1 MNSDIKIIAFDIDG
15 TLIPWKK
22 KTVERSSVEAINKAK
37 ENGYKI
43 IVSTGRIINFIQPS
57 IFKEI
62 NPDYYICVNGQI
74 IYDKDLNVIARYNIT
89 EEDITKLLNE
99 CRSLKIPLAFK
110 WENKMVVYN
119 LFEEFKRNYLVG
131 ENHDDDLIDATDKC
145 DYHKTNGLPLS
156 SFMCA
161 DERYVSYMQKL
172 FDTMVFVKPKENA
185 IEGYNIK
192 HSKAT
197 GIEEVAKKDGYG
209 LNNVMCFGDA
219 DNDIAMLIK
228 AKIGVAMGNASE
240 KAKASADFVTNDCD
254 KDGIELALKKYNII

>member
-1 MNSDIKIIAFDIDG
+1 MQKIVIFGGGSGLSQILKGLKLFPVEVTAIVSAADNGGSTG
-15 TLIPWKK
+15 TLRKEFNIPAVGDISKVMVAMAD
-22 KTVERSSVEAINKAK
+22 TNRD
-37 ENGYKI
+37 I
-43 IVSTGRIINFIQPS
+43 I
-57 IFKEI
+57 
-62 NPDYYICVNGQI
+62 
-74 IYDKDLNVIARYNIT
+74 
-89 EEDITKLLNE
+89 KLLNE
-99 CRSLKIPLAFK
+99 CRSLKVPLAFK

-145 DYHKTNGLPLS
+145 DYHIINGLPLS

-197 GIEEVAKKDGYG
+197 GIEEVAKKDGYD